1 MGDFHANRFFLPV
14 MSKAL
19 LKKDGPFG
27 LGHEGTARGKIDISG
42 AIMRFDTFPNE
53 GGIAGH
59 GSVSMT
65 GAIGVVNGTSVS
77 SIAVSVRIH

>member
-1 MGDFHANRFFLPV
+1 MGDFHANRFLLPV

-27 LGHEGTARGKIDISG
+27 LGNEYTVRGKIDISG

-59 GSVSMT
+59 GKFSLP
-65 GAIGVVNGTSVS
+65 
-77 SIAVSVRIH
+77 